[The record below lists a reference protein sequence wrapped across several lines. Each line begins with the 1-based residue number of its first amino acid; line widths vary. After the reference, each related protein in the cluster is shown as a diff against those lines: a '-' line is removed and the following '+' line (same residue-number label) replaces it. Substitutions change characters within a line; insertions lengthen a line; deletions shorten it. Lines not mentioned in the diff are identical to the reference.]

1 MKVDNIDKS
10 RLITCPIEVSSNL
23 RSKILIIKSK
33 YNELLTDSITNG
45 IVNELTLLNVDI
57 DQVGLEN
64 IPGGAFEI
72 PLAAKRLINLI
83 KPDIAVVVACIIKG
97 DTSHYEF
104 LSSTAINAI
113 RNVSFET
120 DTPIINGIITT
131 ETIEQAISR
140 AGNEHNKGKDFAN
153 TIIDLIKYYHTKKT

>member
-83 KPDIAVVVACIIKG
+83 SIV
-97 DTSHYEF
+97 
-104 LSSTAINAI
+104 L
-113 RNVSFET
+113 
-120 DTPIINGIITT
+120 
-131 ETIEQAISR
+131 
-140 AGNEHNKGKDFAN
+140 
-153 TIIDLIKYYHTKKT
+153 L